1 MSGNEQPKVARDML
15 VQGAAPGRWVI
26 NPDITRAA
34 ASDIRVNSPSRL
46 LGVLN
51 GNVSTTIIS
60 KKNDDNLQEK

>member
-15 VQGAAPGRWVI
+15 VQGAAFGRWAI
-26 NPDITRAA
+26 NPDITRRQPVISELIA
-34 ASDIRVNSPSRL
+34 RSRL

-60 KKNDDNLQEK
+60 KKK